1 MHSFCCFLHFFRPK
15 VNSTSFRTTN
25 RRIQIVNVAKTVSK
39 HNVVQVSDEERA
51 QRMKELMVMV
61 VFYDESGQI
70 YQKVYGNGC

>member
-1 MHSFCCFLHFFRPK
+1 M
-15 VNSTSFRTTN
+15 NSTSFRTTN